1 MGNICSSG
9 TCNESQQVIPRPFT
23 DIEEDFIFDK
33 RTLHP
38 SISETQLLKNQARA
52 QIDEFRDS
60 VYKSGLSSARHS
72 MESLRFKNAISD
84 KETIYEAM
92 VSIAAN
98 SDKYPEDTALADAN
112 SSLKELRGK
121 ISQSSLQTKDK
132 NHLIEKLDSS
142 EQKLVFNGAQSS

>member
-1 MGNICSSG
+1 
-9 TCNESQQVIPRPFT
+9 
-23 DIEEDFIFDK
+23 
-33 RTLHP
+33 
-38 SISETQLLKNQARA
+38 
-52 QIDEFRDS
+52 
-60 VYKSGLSSARHS
+60 
-72 MESLRFKNAISD
+72 
-84 KETIYEAM
+84 M

-132 NHLIEKLDSS
+132 NQLIEKLDSS